1 MTTYQWVSGPG
12 RLPWVLAAIAFVLAT
27 GACSDRDQTSNV
39 APAGVDSRS
48 PPVPVIMPPE
58 RTSADA
64 SLGHPKS
71 GAKLAL
77 KIPAEVR
84 AKWKAAELA
93 LADSGNAPRTV
104 RVPVG
109 GNTAVGGTGLMLRV
123 VAVVPAFQSSGDAV
137 TSASNRPD
145 NPAVLVRLLDK
156 DRTLTEGWV
165 FQKYPDFNTF
175 NSDRVHVRLA
185 AIE

>member
-1 MTTYQWVSGPG
+1 MTTYQWVSRPG
-12 RLPWVLAAIAFVLAT
+12 RLPLVLAVAFVLAT
-27 GACSDRDQTSNV
+27 GACTNRDETSNV
-39 APAGVDSRS
+39 TPEGTGDR
-48 PPVPVIMPPE
+48 PPSLPVILPPE
-58 RTSADA
+58 RTSTDTN
-64 SLGHPKS
+64 LGHPKS

-84 AKWKAAELA
+84 AKWKAAELS
-93 LADSGNAPRTV
+93 LVGNGKAPRTV

-109 GNTAVGGTGLMLRV
+109 GNTAVGGTGLTLLV
-123 VAVVPAFQSSGDAV
+123 VALVPAFQSSGDAV

-175 NSDRVHVRLA
+175 NSDRVQVRLA